1 MRFMVDR
8 RRCYCT
14 GSTRP
19 RKVSAQAGSRKRT
32 RADFERE
39 GALAEADAATAPTEP
54 SRSLLEHVVEELEEF
69 EAELAA
75 VRATTTQAQRFIDHA
90 EAKLNLSADVLERMK
105 EEIGNMRTRALR
117 LDNGI
122 RKLRKKR
129 DGWIGW
135 IEEVAAAEH
144 CGGS

>member
-1 MRFMVDR
+1 M
-8 RRCYCT
+8 
-14 GSTRP
+14 
-19 RKVSAQAGSRKRT
+19 
-32 RADFERE
+32 RADTKKKQ
-39 GALAEADAATAPTEP
+39 LCVDYAEAN
-54 SRSLLEHVVEELEEF
+54 
-69 EAELAA
+69 
-75 VRATTTQAQRFIDHA
+75 
-90 EAKLNLSADVLERMK
+90 LNLTADLLERMK

>member
-1 MRFMVDR
+1 M
-8 RRCYCT
+8 
-14 GSTRP
+14 
-19 RKVSAQAGSRKRT
+19 SAQAGSRKRT

-75 VRATTTQAQRFIDHA
+75 VRATTTQAQRFMDHA
-90 EAKLNLSADVLERMK
+90 EAKLNLSADVLECMK

-122 RKLRKKR
+122 RKLLKKAR
-129 DGWIGW
+129 WLDRLDRG
-135 IEEVAAAEH
+135 
-144 CGGS
+144 GGSGRTLRRLLVQWSAWACNAQDLHS